1 MAVAGK
7 QVWAAMTGET
17 NKRNQQP
24 ARFVAAVSWPY
35 PRRAD
40 SHNPEYD
47 RTSVSVGTFSGT
59 IELPSG
65 WSGYGFLMN
74 GCIDVPPALWRTNL
88 LGDGIRPPSETELA
102 FDATLSQ
109 RGAMT
114 TFRASGW
121 IGATMSGRA
130 DVRWEGISSSK
141 TAMLNGGISGRCGTA
156 SSAMP
161 FGTFETHTARMHEGK
176 EMPIQVQVGLGMNPS
191 RGRDAFAFPISNL
204 ISMINSYGQA
214 TWQDLF

>member
-109 RGAMT
+109 RG
-114 TFRASGW
+114 SYDH
-121 IGATMSGRA
+121 IQ
-130 DVRWEGISSSK
+130 
-141 TAMLNGGISGRCGTA
+141 
-156 SSAMP
+156 
-161 FGTFETHTARMHEGK
+161 GK
-176 EMPIQVQVGLGMNPS
+176 WVDRSNHVGS
-191 RGRDAFAFPISNL
+191 RGRPLGGNILFEDGHAQWRDFRQMRHRIFGDAVWDF
-204 ISMINSYGQA
+204 
-214 TWQDLF
+214 